1 VKKWLIAGG
10 VLVVIA
16 VFVVLNLLK
25 GGSKVE
31 VQTEKVK
38 RRDITKTV
46 TASGN
51 IRSKRQLDVSASA
64 IGKVTAL
71 AVREGDKVEKDDFLL
86 QIDPTDYESM
96 VDQLE
101 ASIRSGEATLEMEK
115 ANRTKTEYDLVRVEK
130 LFEQQLVS
138 EEELR
143 NTRLAVDVSNAR
155 VKSAE
160 ENLTQQRANLK
171 KARHDLREVRITAD
185 MSGTITTLNVD
196 EGESAIMGTLNN
208 PGTVLLTISDLSQ
221 IEAEVLVDETE
232 VIFVKV
238 GQPADVTLDAHPD
251 TSFVGVVTEV
261 GNSAVRSQLGLGQT
275 SVDFKVVVAVKDSI
289 PNVRPGLSASVE
301 IEVANAKAALS
312 VPIQSLTLR
321 RSSDLD
327 RAEEPARADSAEAKE
342 KKDEA
347 AGQVEAE
354 EAEEGEDD
362 EKAKDEI
369 EGVFV
374 VKEGK
379 AVFTPVVV
387 GIAGS
392 SYFQVTSG
400 LSGDEVIVTGPFKA
414 ITEVKNGDPVKV
426 TKKPAAKRSSR

>member
-1 VKKWLIAGG
+1 MKKWLIVAG
-10 VLVVIA
+10 VVVVIA
-16 VFVVLNLLK
+16 VFVVLNLLR

-38 RRDITKTV
+38 GRNITKTV
-46 TASGN
+46 SASGN

-71 AVREGDKVEKDDFLL
+71 AVREGDRVEQGQFLL

-115 ANRTKTEYDLVRVEK
+115 ANRAKAEYDLANIVN

-138 EEELR
+138 EGDLR
-143 NTRLAVDVSNAR
+143 NAKLAVDVSKAR

-160 ENLTQQRANLK
+160 ENLIQQRANLK

-185 MSGTITTLNVD
+185 MPGTITTLNVD

-232 VIFVKV
+232 VVYVKV
-238 GQPADVTLDAHPD
+238 GQPAKVTLDAHPD
-251 TSFVGVVTEV
+251 TTFRGVVTEV

-275 SVDFKVVVAVKDSI
+275 SVDFEVVVAVKDSI
-289 PNVRPGLSASVE
+289 PNVRPGLSANVD
-301 IEVANAKAALS
+301 IEVATVKDALS
-312 VPIQSLTLR
+312 VPIQCLTLR
-321 RSSDLD
+321 RSSELK
-327 RAEEPARADSAEAKE
+327 SGGK
-342 KKDEA
+342 A
-347 AGQVEAE
+347 AGADTS
-354 EAEEGEDD
+354 AADAEDD
-362 EKAKDEI
+362 AESGDADEDGEGKAKDEI

-374 VKEGK
+374 VKDGK

-392 SYFQVTSG
+392 SYFEVTKG
-400 LSGDEVIVTGPFKA
+400 LSKGDEIVSGPFKA
-414 ITEVKNGDPVKV
+414 INDLKNGDPVKPA
-426 TKKPAAKRSSR
+426 KKSAAKKSSK

>member
-1 VKKWLIAGG
+1 MKKWLIAAG
-10 VLVVIA
+10 VVVVIA
-16 VFVVLNLLK
+16 VFVVLNLLR

-38 RRDITKTV
+38 GRNITQTV
-46 TASGN
+46 SASGN

-71 AVREGDKVEKDDFLL
+71 AVREGDRVEQGQFLL

-101 ASIRSGEATLEMEK
+101 ASIRSGDAALEMEK
-115 ANRTKTEYDLVRVEK
+115 ANRAKAEYDLNKIEN
-130 LFEQQLVS
+130 LFGQQLVS
-138 EEELR
+138 EGDLR
-143 NTRLAVDVSNAR
+143 NAKLAVDVSNAR

-160 ENLTQQRANLK
+160 ENLIQQRATLK
-171 KARHDLREVRITAD
+171 KASHDLREVRITAD
-185 MSGTITTLNVD
+185 MPGTITTLNVD

-232 VIFVKV
+232 VVYVKV
-238 GQPADVTLDAHPD
+238 GQPAKVTLDAHPD
-251 TSFVGVVTEV
+251 TSFHGVVTEV

-275 SVDFKVVVAVKDSI
+275 SVDFEVVVAVEDSI
-289 PNVRPGLSASVE
+289 PSVRPGLSANVD
-301 IEVANAKAALS
+301 IEVATVKDALS
-312 VPIQSLTLR
+312 VPIQCLTLR
-321 RSSDLD
+321 RSSELK
-327 RAEEPARADSAEAKE
+327 SG
-342 KKDEA
+342 EA
-347 AGQVEAE
+347 AARTDSSEADTE
-354 EAEEGEDD
+354 EDAESGDAEEEGEG
-362 EKAKDEI
+362 KAKDEI

-374 VKEGK
+374 VKDGK

-392 SYFQVTSG
+392 SYFEVTKG
-400 LSGDEVIVTGPFKA
+400 LSKGEEIVSGPFKA
-414 ITEVKNGDPVKV
+414 INDLKNGDPVKPV
-426 TKKPAAKRSSR
+426 KKSAAKKSSK

>member
-1 VKKWLIAGG
+1 MKKWLIVAG
-10 VLVVIA
+10 VAVVIA
-16 VFVVLNLLK
+16 VFVVLNLLR
-25 GGSKVE
+25 GGSEVE

-38 RRDITKTV
+38 GRDIAKTV
-46 TASGN
+46 SASGN

-71 AVREGDKVEKDDFLL
+71 AVREGDKVEQGQFLL
-86 QIDPTDYESM
+86 QIDPTGYESI

-101 ASIRSGEATLEMEK
+101 ASIRSGEAAHEMEK
-115 ANRTKTEYDLVRVEK
+115 ANRTKAEYDLAKIENLYEK
-130 LFEQQLVS
+130 QLVS

-143 NTRLAVDVSNAR
+143 NAKLGVDVSNSR

-160 ENLTQQRANLK
+160 ENVTQQRANLK

-185 MSGTITTLNVD
+185 IPGTITTLNVD

-232 VIFVKV
+232 VVHVKV

-251 TSFVGVVTEV
+251 TSFKGVVTEV

-275 SVDFKVVVAVKDSI
+275 SVDFKVVVAVEDSI
-289 PNVRPGLSASVE
+289 PNVRPGLSANVD
-301 IEVANAKAALS
+301 IEVATVKDALS
-312 VPIQSLTLR
+312 IPIQCLTLR
-321 RSSDLD
+321 RSSELKS
-327 RAEEPARADSAEAKE
+327 EEEAARADSAEV
-342 KKDEA
+342 DDD
-347 AGQVEAE
+347 V
-354 EAEEGEDD
+354 EGEDAEGEGEGK
-362 EKAKDEI
+362 EKEKDEI

-374 VKEGK
+374 VKDGK

-400 LSGDEVIVTGPFKA
+400 LSERETIVSGPFKA
-414 ITEVKNGDPVKV
+414 INELKNGDPVKLA
-426 TKKPAAKRSSR
+426 KKSAANKKSRQSR

>member
-1 VKKWLIAGG
+1 VKKWLIAAGG
-10 VLVVIA
+10 VVVIA
-16 VFVVLNLLK
+16 VFVVLNLLR

-38 RRDITKTV
+38 GRNITQTV
-46 TASGN
+46 SASGN

-71 AVREGDKVEKDDFLL
+71 AVREGDRVEQGQFLL

-101 ASIRSGEATLEMEK
+101 ASIRSGDAALEMEK
-115 ANRTKTEYDLVRVEK
+115 ANRAKAEYDLNKIEN
-130 LFEQQLVS
+130 LFGQQLVS
-138 EEELR
+138 EGDLR
-143 NTRLAVDVSNAR
+143 NAKLAVDVSNAR

-160 ENLTQQRANLK
+160 ENLIQQRATLK
-171 KARHDLREVRITAD
+171 KASHDLREVRITAD
-185 MSGTITTLNVD
+185 MPGTITTLNVD

-232 VIFVKV
+232 VVYVKV
-238 GQPADVTLDAHPD
+238 GQPAKVTLDAHPD
-251 TSFVGVVTEV
+251 TSFHGVVTEV

-275 SVDFKVVVAVKDSI
+275 SVDFEVVVAVEDSI
-289 PNVRPGLSASVE
+289 PSVRPGLSANVD
-301 IEVANAKAALS
+301 IEVATVKDALS
-312 VPIQSLTLR
+312 VPIQCLTLR
-321 RSSDLD
+321 RSSELK
-327 RAEEPARADSAEAKE
+327 SG
-342 KKDEA
+342 EA
-347 AGQVEAE
+347 AARTDSSEADTE
-354 EAEEGEDD
+354 EDAESGDAEEEGEG
-362 EKAKDEI
+362 KAKDEI

-374 VKEGK
+374 VKDGK

-392 SYFQVTSG
+392 SYFEVTKG
-400 LSGDEVIVTGPFKA
+400 LSKGEEIVSGPFKA
-414 ITEVKNGDPVKV
+414 INDLKNGDPVKPV
-426 TKKPAAKRSSR
+426 KKSAAKKSSK

>member
-1 VKKWLIAGG
+1 MKKWLIAAGG
-10 VLVVIA
+10 VVVIA
-16 VFVVLNLLK
+16 VFVVLNLLR

-38 RRDITKTV
+38 GRNITQTV
-46 TASGN
+46 SASGN

-71 AVREGDKVEKDDFLL
+71 AVREGDRVEQGQFLL

-101 ASIRSGEATLEMEK
+101 ASIRSGDAALEMEK
-115 ANRTKTEYDLVRVEK
+115 ANRAKAEYDLNKIEN
-130 LFEQQLVS
+130 LFGQQLVS
-138 EEELR
+138 EGDLR
-143 NTRLAVDVSNAR
+143 NAKLAVDVSNAR

-160 ENLTQQRANLK
+160 ENLIQQRATLK
-171 KARHDLREVRITAD
+171 KASHDLREVRITAD
-185 MSGTITTLNVD
+185 MPGTITTLNVD

-232 VIFVKV
+232 VVYVKV
-238 GQPADVTLDAHPD
+238 GQPAKVTLDAHPD
-251 TSFVGVVTEV
+251 TSFHGVVTEV

-275 SVDFKVVVAVKDSI
+275 SVDFEVVVAVEDSI
-289 PNVRPGLSASVE
+289 PSVRPGLSANVD
-301 IEVANAKAALS
+301 IEVATVKDALS
-312 VPIQSLTLR
+312 VPIQCLTLR
-321 RSSDLD
+321 RSSELKSG
-327 RAEEPARADSAEAKE
+327 E
-342 KKDEA
+342 EA
-347 AGQVEAE
+347 ARTDSSEADTE
-354 EAEEGEDD
+354 EDAESGDAEEEGEG
-362 EKAKDEI
+362 KAKDEI

-374 VKEGK
+374 VKDGK

-392 SYFQVTSG
+392 SYFEVTKG
-400 LSGDEVIVTGPFKA
+400 LSKGEEIVSGPFKA
-414 ITEVKNGDPVKV
+414 INDLKNGDPVKPV
-426 TKKPAAKRSSR
+426 KKSAAKKSSK

>member
-1 VKKWLIAGG
+1 MKKWLIVAG
-10 VLVVIA
+10 VVVVIA
-16 VFVVLNLLK
+16 VFVVLNLLR

-38 RRDITKTV
+38 GRNITQTV
-46 TASGN
+46 SASGN

-71 AVREGDKVEKDDFLL
+71 AVREGDRVEQGQFLL

-101 ASIRSGEATLEMEK
+101 ASIRSGDAALEMEK
-115 ANRTKTEYDLVRVEK
+115 ANRAKAEYDLNKIEN
-130 LFEQQLVS
+130 LFGQQLVS
-138 EEELR
+138 EGDLR
-143 NTRLAVDVSNAR
+143 NAKLAVDVSNAR

-160 ENLTQQRANLK
+160 ENLIQQRATLK
-171 KARHDLREVRITAD
+171 KASHDLREVRITAD
-185 MSGTITTLNVD
+185 MPGTITTLNVD

-232 VIFVKV
+232 VVYVKV
-238 GQPADVTLDAHPD
+238 GQPAKVTLDAHPD
-251 TSFVGVVTEV
+251 TTFHGVVTEV

-275 SVDFKVVVAVKDSI
+275 SVDFEVVVAVKDSI
-289 PNVRPGLSASVE
+289 PNVRPGLSANVD
-301 IEVANAKAALS
+301 IEVATVKDALS
-312 VPIQSLTLR
+312 VPIQCLTLR
-321 RSSDLD
+321 RSSELK
-327 RAEEPARADSAEAKE
+327 SGGK
-342 KKDEA
+342 A
-347 AGQVEAE
+347 AGADTS
-354 EAEEGEDD
+354 AADAEDD
-362 EKAKDEI
+362 AESGDADEDGEGKAKDEI

-374 VKEGK
+374 VKDGK

-392 SYFQVTSG
+392 SYFEVTKG
-400 LSGDEVIVTGPFKA
+400 LSKGDEIVSGPFKA
-414 ITEVKNGDPVKV
+414 INDLKNGDPVKPV
-426 TKKPAAKRSSR
+426 KKSAAKKSSK

>member
-1 VKKWLIAGG
+1 VKKWLIAAGG
-10 VLVVIA
+10 VVVIA
-16 VFVVLNLLK
+16 VFVVLNLLR

-38 RRDITKTV
+38 GRNITQTV
-46 TASGN
+46 SASGN

-71 AVREGDKVEKDDFLL
+71 AVREGDRVEQGQFLL

-101 ASIRSGEATLEMEK
+101 ASIRSGDAALEMEK
-115 ANRTKTEYDLVRVEK
+115 ANRAKAEYDLNKIEN
-130 LFEQQLVS
+130 LFGQQLVS
-138 EEELR
+138 EGDLR
-143 NTRLAVDVSNAR
+143 NAKLAVDVSNAR

-160 ENLTQQRANLK
+160 ENLIQQRATLK
-171 KARHDLREVRITAD
+171 KASHDLREVRITAD
-185 MSGTITTLNVD
+185 MPGTITTLNVD

-232 VIFVKV
+232 VVYVKV
-238 GQPADVTLDAHPD
+238 GQPAKVTLDAHPD
-251 TSFVGVVTEV
+251 TSFHGVVTEV

-275 SVDFKVVVAVKDSI
+275 SVDFEVVVAVEDSI
-289 PNVRPGLSASVE
+289 PSVRPGLSANVD
-301 IEVANAKAALS
+301 IEVATVKDALS
-312 VPIQSLTLR
+312 VPIQCLTLR
-321 RSSDLD
+321 RSSELKSG
-327 RAEEPARADSAEAKE
+327 E
-342 KKDEA
+342 EA
-347 AGQVEAE
+347 ARTDSSEADTE
-354 EAEEGEDD
+354 EDAESGDAEEEGEG
-362 EKAKDEI
+362 KAKDEI

-374 VKEGK
+374 VKDGK

-392 SYFQVTSG
+392 SYFEVTKG
-400 LSGDEVIVTGPFKA
+400 LSKGEEIVSGPFKA
-414 ITEVKNGDPVKV
+414 INDLKNGDPVKPV
-426 TKKPAAKRSSR
+426 KKSAAKKSSK